1 MRNQFFKA
9 AQDRL
14 QQISEDIG
22 FGLMLP
28 DPTKRNTPY
37 LNAVM
42 TGTGTIGGFLL
53 NNPAVIGVGVIGC
66 LLIVTDSYARG
77 KALRLQ

>member
-1 MRNQFFKA
+1 MRSQFLKA
-9 AQDRL
+9 TQARL

-28 DPTKRNTPY
+28 DTTTRNTPY

-42 TGTGTIGGFLL
+42 AGTGTIGGLLL
-53 NNPAVIGVGVIGC
+53 NNPVVIGMGAVAS